1 MGNGVDRE
9 NVSLE
14 TIKSKKIEDVLDFV
28 KANSQIRDL
37 TKDLVPA
44 SISIQAGKDFV
55 ELKVLLAKP
64 ELADSIRTIS
74 K

>member
-1 MGNGVDRE
+1 MGNGVDKE

-55 ELKVLLAKP
+55 ELKVLMAKP

>member
-55 ELKVLLAKP
+55 ELKVLMAKP